1 MNDFIGASLSE
12 LGKKLSVRTHVYE
25 SMDVEQPFRGIEYT
39 REGDLPRIH
48 GSLTQWFGQ
57 VINAFRM
64 ATQGRCLIQ

>member
-39 REGDLPRIH
+39 REGDAVVSH
-48 GSLTQWFGQ
+48 NDAALTVLHSVVFYD
-57 VINAFRM
+57 
-64 ATQGRCLIQ
+64 